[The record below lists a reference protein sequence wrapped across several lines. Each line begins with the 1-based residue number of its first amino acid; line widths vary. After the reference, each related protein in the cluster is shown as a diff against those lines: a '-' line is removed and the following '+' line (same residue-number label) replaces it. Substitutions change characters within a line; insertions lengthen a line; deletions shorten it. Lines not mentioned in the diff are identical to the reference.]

1 LSTIDSDWPLAKDD
15 TKVQIEAANPS
26 NHITKAEARVLL
38 KRTSYV
44 LRHQCGIGS
53 NGRLGEDVVLTISS
67 GNPFLPILF
76 YAVVGAGGALS
87 GVGTSLRIGEM
98 VRQVQDAGAKVIVCS
113 PEYASVASKVATQ
126 CGIPAKDV
134 LIIDCA
140 TRGHWTLRE
149 GTSDGADALEKSNGE
164 MLDWERITDEKALQ
178 DTIVTLVYSS
188 GTTGLPKGVRISHQN
203 VVASCICTLDVA
215 RRYKD
220 KHPDFAFDTIA
231 HLPFANIA
239 GIDMYCTNPVY
250 MGGSTI
256 WMQNY
261 EYKSFIEYH
270 RQFRP
275 AYQYTVP
282 PIWLRIA
289 KDDNVTDHFD
299 GLQVAVTGSAPIG
312 TSTVK
317 EIRKKLGKG
326 KAVVAQTWGITE
338 ATGVITAMDWGDP
351 NWSVGD
357 LVPNMRLRI
366 VDENGEDISDSSPGE
381 MLIGGPLIAPGYHNK
396 PEITRDSFKGGW
408 FLTGDIGMA
417 EESRHYIVDRKKE
430 LIKYK
435 GMQVAPAELE
445 ALLTSHE
452 RIADAAVIG
461 IWQEDLETEV
471 PRAYIVRKG
480 QIGASEII
488 EFVKNELAPYK
499 QLRGGVEFL
508 EEIPKS
514 ASGKILRKELR
525 DKAKETP
532 VVKL

>member
-1 LSTIDSDWPLAKDD
+1 M
-15 TKVQIEAANPS
+15 
-26 NHITKAEARVLL
+26 
-38 KRTSYV
+38 
-44 LRHQCGIGS
+44 
-53 NGRLGEDVVLTISS
+53 
-67 GNPFLPILF
+67 
-76 YAVVGAGGALS
+76 GAGGALS

-98 VRQVQDAGAKVIVCS
+98 VRQVHDAGAKVIICS
-113 PEYASVASKVATQ
+113 SEYASVASKVAAQ
-126 CGIPAKDV
+126 CGIPAKNV
-134 LIIDCA
+134 LAIDCT
-140 TRGHWTLRE
+140 TRGRWTLRE
-149 GTSDGADALEKSNGE
+149 GTADGTDVLVKSGGE
-164 MLDWERITDEKALQ
+164 ILDWERITDEKLLQ

-203 VVASCICTLDVA
+203 VVASCITTLDVA
-215 RRYKD
+215 RRYKAE
-220 KHPDFAFDTIA
+220 HPDFVFGTIA

-239 GIDMYCTNPVY
+239 GIDMYCTNPIY
-250 MGGSTI
+250 MGGSTF

-261 EYKSFIEYH
+261 EYKSFIDYH

-299 GLQVAVTGSAPIG
+299 GLQVAITGSAPIG
-312 TSTVK
+312 TATVQ

-366 VDENGEDISDSSPGE
+366 VNDNDEDISDTSPGE
-381 MLIGGPLIAPGYHNK
+381 MLIGGPLITPGYHNK
-396 PEITRDSFKGGW
+396 PEITRDSFSDGW

-417 EESRHYIVDRKKE
+417 EENRHYIVDRKKE

-435 GMQVAPAELE
+435 SQQVAPAELE
-445 ALLTSHE
+445 AVLTSHE

-461 IWQEDLETEV
+461 VWQEDQETEV
-471 PRAYIVRKG
+471 PRAYVVKKS
-480 QIGASEII
+480 QVSASEIVDFI
-488 EFVKNELAPYK
+488 KNELAPYK

-514 ASGKILRKELR
+514 LSGKILRKELR
-525 DKAKETP
+525 ETAKKNP
-532 VVKL
+532 NPKL